1 MIRRIRGQ
9 LVEVGA
15 EHVLLQAEHLCYEV
29 LVAPSTAER
38 LAERPVG
45 SEIELHTFHYLYQEQ
60 ARSTPVLMGFE
71 TDAQRDFFEQLI
83 HSGQRVQD
91 LLPLPLLYESHVAQL
106 IISSSPP

>member
-15 EHVLLQAEHLCYEV
+15 ERVLLQAGHLCYEV

-38 LAERPVG
+38 LAERPAG

-60 ARSTPVLMGFE
+60 TRSTPMLMGFE
-71 TDAQRDFFEQLI
+71 TDAHRDFFEQLI
-83 HSGQRVQD
+83 EAPRFGPR
-91 LLPLPLLYESHVAQL
+91 LR
-106 IISSSPP
+106 